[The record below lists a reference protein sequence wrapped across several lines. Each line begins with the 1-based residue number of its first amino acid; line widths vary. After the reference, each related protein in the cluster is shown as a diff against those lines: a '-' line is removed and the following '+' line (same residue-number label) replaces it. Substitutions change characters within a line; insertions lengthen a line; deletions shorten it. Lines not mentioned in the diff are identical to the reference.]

1 MKMAIENFAESVL
14 EKLKE
19 VLEGIYVVSPVS
31 VMRNNDVLLHGIQ
44 IKHRDKNIAPIM
56 YLDEL
61 FKQEV
66 TVDDAVQWVLNTLYN
81 SQADDIDTTDL
92 VKYENVKS
100 RIRGK
105 LINYEL
111 NKAYLQD
118 KIYVKFLDLAVV
130 FCIQVHLDIDNT
142 ENAVIVIN
150 RSLFSVWD
158 INEAQLFEVAKENMS
173 KYEEYSFTSMFDVL
187 LALQQNSQ
195 VAACDIEDYP
205 ESCGLYVLSNKQKVV
220 GASVILN
227 PNVLK
232 EVSEIL
238 QDDLVLLPSSIHEWL
253 VLKKSE
259 ANTVGDIQ
267 ELYEM
272 VKAVNDNEVAHEDLL
287 SYNVY
292 TYNRETDRMYIL

>member
-19 VLEGIYVVSPVS
+19 VLEGIYVVSSVS
-31 VMRNNDVLLHGIQ
+31 VMKNNDVLLHGIQ

-66 TVDDAVQWVLNTLYN
+66 TVNDAVQWVLNTLYN

-111 NKAYLQD
+111 NKEYLQD
-118 KIYVKFLDLAVV
+118 KIYVKFLDLVVV

>member
-19 VLEGIYVVSPVS
+19 VLEGIYVVSSVS
-31 VMRNNDVLLHGIQ
+31 VMKNNDVLLHGIQ

-66 TVDDAVQWVLNTLYN
+66 TVNDAVQWVLNTLYN

-111 NKAYLQD
+111 NKEYLQD

>member
-111 NKAYLQD
+111 NKEYLQD
-118 KIYVKFLDLAVV
+118 KIYFKFLDLAVV

-259 ANTVGDIQ
+259 VNTVGDIQ
-267 ELYEM
+267 GLYEM

-292 TYNRETDRMYIL
+292 TYNRETDRMCIL